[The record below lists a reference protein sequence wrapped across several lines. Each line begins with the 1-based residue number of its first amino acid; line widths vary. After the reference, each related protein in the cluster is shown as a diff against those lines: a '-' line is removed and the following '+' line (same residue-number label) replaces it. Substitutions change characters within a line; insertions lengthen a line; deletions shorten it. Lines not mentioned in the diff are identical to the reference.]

1 MSNIITFEEVQNR
14 IKNKTLEELS
24 SQDIFDRYFVYGTEK
39 EQNTPVIQKLMIE
52 HGYTGNLLDTID
64 IITDKEVEIKVLES
78 KITESIN
85 LKPVKGYV
93 KKIEATE
100 VILDNDRNMCKHYQI
115 HYEFEE
121 YKTKTKSILHFYDGP
136 IDNIYWQN
144 LEKEIKPLMNDLV
157 VLLVEETD
165 SILCIMKYYDEINYE
180 LK

>member
-39 EQNTPVIQKLMIE
+39 EQNNPVIQKLMIE
-52 HGYTGNLLDTID
+52 HGYTGTLLDTID

-100 VILDNDRNMCKHYQI
+100 VILDNDGNMCKHYQI

-121 YKTKTKSILHFYDGP
+121 YKTKSILHFYDGP
-136 IDNIYWQN
+136 IDNIYWQK
-144 LEKEIKPLMNDLV
+144 LEKEIKSLMNDLI
-157 VLLVEETD
+157 VLLLEEND

-180 LK
+180 FK

>member
-39 EQNTPVIQKLMIE
+39 EQNNPVIQKLMIE

-64 IITDKEVEIKVLES
+64 TIIDKEVEIKVLES
-78 KITESIN
+78 RITESIN
-85 LKPVKGYV
+85 LKLVKGYV
-93 KKIEATE
+93 KKIEARE
-100 VILDNDRNMCKHYQI
+100 VILDNDRNMGKHYQL

-121 YKTKTKSILHFYDGP
+121 YKTKSILHFYEGP
-136 IDNIYWQN
+136 IDDIYWQK
-144 LEKEIKPLMNDLV
+144 LEKEIKSLMNDLV

-180 LK
+180 FK

>member
-39 EQNTPVIQKLMIE
+39 EQNNPVIQKLMIE

-64 IITDKEVEIKVLES
+64 TITDKEVERKVLES
-78 KITESIN
+78 RITKSIN

-93 KKIEATE
+93 KKIEARE
-100 VILDNDRNMCKHYQI
+100 VILDNDRNMGKHYQL

-121 YKTKTKSILHFYDGP
+121 YKTKSILHFYEGP
-136 IDNIYWQN
+136 IDDIYWQK
-144 LEKEIKPLMNDLV
+144 LEKEIKSLMNDLV

-165 SILCIMKYYDEINYE
+165 SILCIMKYYDEINY
-180 LK
+180 KFK

>member
-39 EQNTPVIQKLMIE
+39 EQNNPVIQKLMIE

-64 IITDKEVEIKVLES
+64 TIIDKEVEIKVLES
-78 KITESIN
+78 RITESIN

-93 KKIEATE
+93 KKIEARE
-100 VILDNDRNMCKHYQI
+100 VILDNDRNMGKHYQL

-121 YKTKTKSILHFYDGP
+121 YKTKSILHFYEGP
-136 IDNIYWQN
+136 IDDIYCQK
-144 LEKEIKPLMNDLV
+144 LEKEIKSLMNDLV

-180 LK
+180 FK

>member
-39 EQNTPVIQKLMIE
+39 EQNNPVIQKLMIG

-64 IITDKEVEIKVLES
+64 TITDKEVEIKVLES
-78 KITESIN
+78 RITESIN
-85 LKPVKGYV
+85 LKPVKGYI

-100 VILDNDRNMCKHYQI
+100 VILDNDRNMGKHYQF

-121 YKTKTKSILHFYDGP
+121 YKTKSVLHFYEGP
-136 IDNIYWQN
+136 IDDTYWKK
-144 LEKEIKPLMNDLV
+144 LKKEIKSLMNDLV
-157 VLLVEETD
+157 VLLVEEND
-165 SILCIMKYYDEINYE
+165 SILCIMKYYDEINYDF
-180 LK
+180 K

>member
-39 EQNTPVIQKLMIE
+39 EQNNPVIQKLMIE

-64 IITDKEVEIKVLES
+64 TIIDKEVEIKVLES
-78 KITESIN
+78 RITESIN

-100 VILDNDRNMCKHYQI
+100 VILDNDRNMGKHYQL
-115 HYEFEE
+115 HYEFGE
-121 YKTKTKSILHFYDGP
+121 YKTKSILHFYDGP
-136 IDNIYWQN
+136 IDNIYWQK
-144 LEKEIKPLMNDLV
+144 LEKEIKSLMNDLI
-157 VLLVEETD
+157 VLLLEEND

-180 LK
+180 FK

>member
-39 EQNTPVIQKLMIE
+39 EQNNPVIQKLMIE

-64 IITDKEVEIKVLES
+64 TIIDKEVEIKVLES
-78 KITESIN
+78 RITESIN

-93 KKIEATE
+93 KKIEARE
-100 VILDNDRNMCKHYQI
+100 VILDNDRNMGKHYQL
-115 HYEFEE
+115 HYEYEE
-121 YKTKTKSILHFYDGP
+121 YKTKSILHFYEGL
-136 IDNIYWQN
+136 IDDIYWQK
-144 LEKEIKPLMNDLV
+144 LEKEIKSLMNDLV

-180 LK
+180 FK

>member
-39 EQNTPVIQKLMIE
+39 EQNNPVIQKLMIE
-52 HGYTGNLLDTID
+52 HGYTGPLLDTID
-64 IITDKEVEIKVLES
+64 IITDKEVEMKVLKS
-78 KITESIN
+78 RINESIN
-85 LKPVKGYV
+85 LKLVKGYL

-100 VILDNDRNMCKHYQI
+100 VILDNDRKMSKHYQL

-121 YKTKTKSILHFYDGP
+121 YKTKSVLHFYEGS
-136 IDNIYWQN
+136 IDDIYWQK
-144 LEKEIKPLMNDLV
+144 LEKEIKSLMNDLV

-180 LK
+180 FK